1 MTENISLVK
10 KITLLAL
17 PALLVGTA
25 DGVIYSLIFA
35 LSLTLIA
42 FIIKIIFPHLNRLL
56 KEEKAVQI
64 VLWGVGFAL
73 SLFLTAVLTEIFTN
87 SNYSFNF
94 YFILIGAN
102 PLVYA
107 DLSGNKSRNFIVNQ
121 TMFFDLMLAVS
132 ILREVLGRGSIFD
145 YQLFSSAPL
154 PLASSAAGAFLILAI
169 CAFIYEW
176 FFSKFKIE
184 EKLFAEPD
192 ADRKGGL
199 RP

>member
-17 PALLVGTA
+17 PALLAGTA

-35 LSLTLIA
+35 FSLTVIA

-56 KEEKAVQI
+56 KEKKAVQI
-64 VLWGVGFAL
+64 ILWGVGLAL
-73 SLFLTAVLTEIFTN
+73 SIFLTAVLTEIFTN
-87 SNYSFNF
+87 SNYSFSF

-102 PLVYA
+102 PLIYA
-107 DLSGNKSRNFIVNQ
+107 DLNENKSRSFVVNQ

-132 ILREVLGRGSIFD
+132 ILREILGSGSVFD

-154 PLASSAAGAFLILAI
+154 PIASSAAGAFLILGI
-169 CAFIYEW
+169 CAFVYEW
-176 FFSKFKIE
+176 FFRKFKIE
-184 EKLFAEPD
+184 EKLFAE
-192 ADRKGGL
+192 ADSERKGGL